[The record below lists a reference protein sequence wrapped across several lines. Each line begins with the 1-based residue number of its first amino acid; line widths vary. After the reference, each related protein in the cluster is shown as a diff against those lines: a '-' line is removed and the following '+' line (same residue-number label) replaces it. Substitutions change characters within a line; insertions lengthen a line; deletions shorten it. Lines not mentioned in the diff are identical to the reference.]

1 MAEFNPILRTP
12 LEQHNKV
19 EVIKRRGL
27 KAAPLEERL
36 GDAAI
41 EDVIDELKEQ
51 TKPLGLYVQTLRDP
65 ETGKLLNDFN

>member
-41 EDVIDELKEQ
+41 EDEISGVIP
-51 TKPLGLYVQTLRDP
+51 TTI
-65 ETGKLLNDFN
+65 